1 MKEYDLVVFNENH
14 KWFPCIGYIREIKP
28 NKIMVGVQFPN
39 KEQGTYF
46 VNKKILRLLAN
57 IHLEKIFRRED

>member
-28 NKIMVGVQFPN
+28 NKIMVGVPIP
-39 KEQGTYF
+39 EQGTRY
-46 VNKKILRLLAN
+46 
-57 IHLEKIFRRED
+57 IFCK